1 MTHSCSKPPSTH
13 KISIPYVAEST
24 MDSKLTQGDVLDD
37 VGVTI
42 RVEYRASTQS
52 SLFVTANSTKITH
65 LGNASPFVAGI
76 CCEIDTKASH
86 KETLCPSTV
95 DYSSSSG
102 GVCLPSTTSSL
113 VGRCVDSRRS
123 RSTLSRSRP
132 TS

>member
-24 MDSKLTQGDVLDD
+24 MESKLTQGDVPDD

-52 SLFVTANSTKITH
+52 SLFVTANSNKNH
-65 LGNASPFVAGI
+65 SFGECVAVCRGI

-113 VGRCVDSRRS
+113 VGR
-123 RSTLSRSRP
+123 
-132 TS
+132 